1 MAGAKKPE
9 PIEIAGADGKI
20 YVVETWNRG
29 TIADGDAMTEYT
41 IRPICDAIKGGTG
54 GIAAETERAMAA
66 ESGISAI
73 VDKHY
78 DEYNTFVSNVNSS
91 AESLSAILA
100 QEISDRKDGDAQ
112 EISDRED
119 GDAKLQGQ
127 IDTLK
132 AATDVIMVYGDY
144 QSFTSNSGDLVL
156 TDADVIKV
164 LVDENKNDE
173 QVYYQWYDPQS
184 GHEWSNWSAIGSLNP
199 YYSKSELNNAAGKNI
214 NITSE
219 NDKIKINTNDDVVF
233 SSVTS
238 NEFSGTNISALNFYM
253 PSANNGSR
261 YTCEVSSNS
270 TGVSAHTV
278 EPLFDE
284 VVTATWKS
292 IINAA
297 NADNAYVPLS
307 AEECKIGV
315 NNSSYNDSFAQG
327 AKNNA
332 NTNSLAQGYNNKA
345 NNNSLAQGSNNYANV
360 NSLAQG
366 YNNSAYS
373 NSLAQGFNNS
383 ASVNSLAFGY
393 ASQAYQGGFAFSPY
407 VQGAHSLAS
416 ANSFA
421 FGIGCTADT
430 NAFAM
435 GVNCSAVTGG
445 FAYGTNC
452 IADTNSIAM
461 GAGMVS
467 KDRQISLGYYGLEL
481 LESDKRVFHVG
492 YGLGSAVS
500 DRRDIF
506 SVTYDGII
514 ASYDFNE
521 YPQKPEVLL
530 NGDFFQAPRKYG
542 RKIPMLLSQGLDM
555 ASAKNV
561 SVKKPANFRARHNVI
576 YGDESTGYFNM
587 WIPYSTASRTSQE
600 FTLTKADCLGD
611 GMYSL
616 MVGVDKNYSILF
628 KNFNSA
634 SIKTGIDVPGSSWP
648 DGGSVTDYKF
658 NNFFL
663 DRLSATSNTYFSF
676 SVPCDDIITFIV
688 DGASQQFIMIK
699 SHD

>member
-100 QEISDRKDGDAQ
+100 QEISDRKVGDAQ

-219 NDKIKINTNDDVVF
+219 NDEIKINTNDDVVF

-278 EPLFDE
+278 DNMNNK
-284 VVTATWKS
+284 VVTAYWES

-327 AKNNA
+327 VKNNA
-332 NTNSLAQGYNNKA
+332 NTNSLAQGYNNNA
-345 NNNSLAQGSNNYANV
+345 NN
-360 NSLAQG
+360 
-366 YNNSAYS
+366 

-383 ASVNSLAFGY
+383 AKNNSLAFGY

-452 IADTNSIAM
+452 TADTNSIAM

-467 KDRQISLGYYGLEL
+467 KERQISLGYYGSEL
-481 LESDKRVFHVG
+481 TGSDKRVFHVG

-506 SVTYDGII
+506 SVTFDGSIM
-514 ASYDFNE
+514 SYDSNE

-530 NGDFFQAPRKYG
+530 NRDFFQAPRKYG
-542 RKIPMLLSQGLDM
+542 RKIPMLLSQGLGM
-555 ASAKNV
+555 VSGVNISAKNP
-561 SVKKPANFRARHNVI
+561 SHFIARHNVL
-576 YGDESTGYFNM
+576 YGSANYFNM
-587 WIPYSTASRTSQE
+587 WIPYSNASRTSQE
-600 FTLTKADCLGD
+600 FTLTKADCIGNNY
-611 GMYSL
+611 MYNL
-616 MVGVDKNYSILF
+616 TVGVDKNYSILF
-628 KNFNSA
+628 KHFKIA

-648 DGGSVTDYKF
+648 EGGSTTVYDY

-663 DRLSATSNTYFSF
+663 DKDRDSPSNTYFSF